1 MKNNHKIGIV
11 GLGYVGL
18 PLAVE
23 FGKKYD
29 TTAYDINQNRV
40 NELLNGFDATG
51 EITKRNLKSSIKL
64 SLTTNLEDLS
74 KCNIYIISVPT
85 PIDKKNKPDLSILLS
100 ATKSI
105 ASIIKKKDIVIY
117 ESTVYPG
124 CTEEDCVPLLEKE
137 SRLKYNKD
145 FFLWIQ
151 SRKNK
156 PWR

>member
-29 TTAYDINQNRV
+29 TIAYDINQSRI
-40 NELLNGFDATG
+40 NELLTGLDSTG
-51 EITKRNLKSSIKL
+51 EVTKDNLQSSIKL
-64 SLTTNLEDLS
+64 SLTSNLEDLS

-85 PIDKKNKPDLSILLS
+85 PINKKNEPDLSILLS

-105 ASIIKKKDIVIY
+105 ASIIK
-117 ESTVYPG
+117 
-124 CTEEDCVPLLEKE
+124 
-137 SRLKYNKD
+137 
-145 FFLWIQ
+145 
-151 SRKNK
+151 
-156 PWR
+156 